1 MARAHPTK
9 RNGNEAPP
17 LAQPVVPAQDVR
29 EPDVGRRDDVRRYV
43 TFRLEGATWGV
54 ALDDVQ
60 EITRM
65 PDVVRVPRSP
75 KSLAGLANLRG
86 TVLPVA
92 DLRRLMRFADT
103 PPSAAARV
111 VVLDRGFP
119 VGLMVDGMTSL
130 VTVAASRVE
139 PPGEVAPDVDPALLQ
154 GVFKSADGS
163 SVTRILD
170 PDALLRRDF
179 GQRRRS
185 GGALAARA
193 APAVSAPAAEQRA
206 DANKLVLVSFD
217 LGRQEYALP
226 LGRVREIVP
235 LPEAVSAVPRAET
248 AVLGVTTIRDELIPL
263 LSLHALLG
271 FPVPQRHEERPRV
284 LVVSYGDKA
293 VGLVADRTREIL
305 RIDPNLVDP
314 VPTMLTRGEGTAE
327 LQAICRLDGGRRLVS
342 VLSPDRLFRHDVLAG
357 AAAAATD
364 AREGEMVGD
373 AQGATDQQQFIVF
386 QLDREEYAVPIG
398 AVDEVTRRPD
408 ELTRVPKAP
417 EFIEGVMNLRGAVI
431 PVVDQR
437 RRFDLPAAPPSSRQ
451 RIIVITLDGL
461 RAGFLVDAA
470 SELVKIPSAA
480 IGPAPELSD
489 EQVRLISRV
498 ANLQDRM
505 ILIVDAP
512 QLLDRRELGLL
523 RQMGHAEPVPAG

>member
-1 MARAHPTK
+1 MAKATTSRRSK
-9 RNGNEAPP
+9 EESS
-17 LAQPVVPAQDVR
+17 AQPPA
-29 EPDVGRRDDVRRYV
+29 EPTALDVRRYV
-43 TFRLEGATWGV
+43 TFRLDGATWGV
-54 ALDDVQ
+54 PLGDVR
-60 EITRM
+60 EITRL

-75 KSLAGLANLRG
+75 PSLAGLANLRG
-86 TVLPVA
+86 AVLPVA
-92 DLRRLMRFADT
+92 SLRRLMRLADA

-119 VGLMVDGMTSL
+119 VGFMVDGATSL
-130 VTVAASRVE
+130 VNVAASRIE
-139 PPGEVAPDVDPALLQ
+139 PPGAVGSDIDPTLLQ
-154 GVFKSADGS
+154 GAFADVDGS
-163 SVTRILD
+163 GTTRILD

-179 GQRRRS
+179 GQRRQTAV
-185 GGALAARA
+185 ALAAQ
-193 APAVSAPAAEQRA
+193 APRSGSAQAPEQKGA
-206 DANKLVLVSFD
+206 DAQALVLVSFD

-235 LPEAVSAVPRAET
+235 LPDEVSAVPRADT
-248 AVLGVTTIRDELIPL
+248 AVLGVTTIRDELVPL

-271 FPVPQRHEERPRV
+271 FAVPTRHDERPRV
-284 LVVSYGDKA
+284 LVVSYGDQT

-305 RIDPNLVDP
+305 RIDPRLVDP

-342 VLSPDRLFRHDVLAG
+342 VLSPDRLFRNEALSDAVAAVDAKETEMAG
-357 AAAAATD
+357 DRQGTTD
-364 AREGEMVGD
+364 E
-373 AQGATDQQQFIVF
+373 QQFIVF
-386 QLDREEYAVPIG
+386 RLGREEYAVPIA

-437 RRFDLPAAPPSSRQ
+437 RRFDLPAAGGSERQ
-451 RIIVITLDGL
+451 RVIVITFDGL
-461 RAGFLVDAA
+461 RAGFLVDSA
-470 SELVKIPSAA
+470 SELVKIPSSA

-498 ANLQDRM
+498 ANLPERM

-523 RQMGHAEPVPAG
+523 RQMGGAEAAPAA